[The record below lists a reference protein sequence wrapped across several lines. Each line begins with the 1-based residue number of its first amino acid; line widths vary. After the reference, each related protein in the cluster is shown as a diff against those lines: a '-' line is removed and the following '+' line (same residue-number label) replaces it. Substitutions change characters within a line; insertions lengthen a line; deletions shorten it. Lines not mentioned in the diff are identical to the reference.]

1 MTTSDAPDAPD
12 APDRPAAPGAE
23 LRRDLDG
30 AVDAHRRLLQRVASI
45 DDETVRRPSLLPGWT
60 VGHVLAHLA
69 RNADSH
75 VRMLVAGERGEV
87 ADQYAGGAAGRE
99 AEIERDAGAP
109 AAALVADLRTATE
122 ALERCWEATTAR
134 GWAGEGRTVVGV
146 VPLSD
151 LPFRRWR
158 EAEVHHVD
166 LGLGA
171 THDDWPSTY
180 VRLELQRMEMLWAAR
195 RPMGLTTLPP
205 AALAARPA
213 HRLAWLLGRS
223 TIDGIDPAGVF

>member
-12 APDRPAAPGAE
+12 APDRTAAPGAE

-99 AEIERDAGAP
+99 AE
-109 AAALVADLRTATE
+109 
-122 ALERCWEATTAR
+122 
-134 GWAGEGRTVVGV
+134 
-146 VPLSD
+146 
-151 LPFRRWR
+151 
-158 EAEVHHVD
+158 
-166 LGLGA
+166 
-171 THDDWPSTY
+171 
-180 VRLELQRMEMLWAAR
+180 
-195 RPMGLTTLPP
+195 
-205 AALAARPA
+205 
-213 HRLAWLLGRS
+213 
-223 TIDGIDPAGVF
+223 